1 MRCFSRAPSAGTQP
15 LLGAR
20 PSCRIRD
27 VWQRGAGELFLFY
40 YDYYNDYSV
49 PRPKARRELRLL
61 PAPGPPSWVSAACVP
76 LPSGLR
82 PRPPRA
88 PISSRQGPA
97 QCGAGAGIG
106 AEERRGGRCRSR
118 AASRTGCA
126 GPGVSGPDGGELAVP
141 PSRRARLSPSPPRV
155 PPALLPP
162 FVPSFPPLFPAPP
175 SGGRRMLAGLEV
187 REEEEEEDNFPGRGG
202 DSGAGTPRRGMDGA
216 APAPAEPPPREGGGA
231 EGGGSRER
239 PLFSSAAAF
248 EPGFAQQPQPEVRP
262 GLGARREGGRGGR
275 EGEKE
280 RGSRAPPPPLPPP
293 LPPAARFSHLR
304 RTPPGSHPLPLS
316 ALFLFHFCMP
326 RNLLKCGPF
335 PVIRQT
341 RRHVPPARRAPSLP
355 PFCLSLPLS
364 PSLPGAD

>member
-216 APAPAEPPPREGGGA
+216 AAAPAEPPPREGGGA

-280 RGSRAPPPPLPPP
+280 RGSRAPLPPLFPPPSPRRTVLPPP
-293 LPPAARFSHLR
+293 PHPSRLPPSASLR
-304 RTPPGSHPLPLS
+304 SLSLSLLHAPQPFKMWPLPCDS
-316 ALFLFHFCMP
+316 PDAAACPPCAP
-326 RNLLKCGPF
+326 R
-335 PVIRQT
+335 
-341 RRHVPPARRAPSLP
+341 SLP
-355 PFCLSLPLS
+355 PSFLSLS
-364 PSLPGAD
+364 PSLSLSPRR

>member
-1 MRCFSRAPSAGTQP
+1 MSGNGASGRFFLNFIMIVIIIIPSVGRRHGESFTSSPAQAAGCGSEP
-15 LLGAR
+15 FA
-20 PSCRIRD
+20 CR
-27 VWQRGAGELFLFY
+27 
-40 YDYYNDYSV
+40 
-49 PRPKARRELRLL
+49 
-61 PAPGPPSWVSAACVP
+61 

-106 AEERRGGRCRSR
+106 TEERRGGRCRSR

-126 GPGVSGPDGGELAVP
+126 GPGVSGPDGGALAVP
-141 PSRRARLSPSPPRV
+141 PSRRARLSRSPPASRPPSFLPSFLPSLLFSRLLRVGGGGCWRGWRCGRKRRRRRTFQDAAATAERGPLGGAWTGRRRSPPRARAAGRRAAGAGSGRSS
-155 PPALLPP
+155 PPPP
-162 FVPSFPPLFPAPP
+162 PSSPASLSSRSPRCARGWGRRGREEKEGGKERRKGDPAPP
-175 SGGRRMLAGLEV
+175 PLLI
-187 REEEEEEDNFPGRGG
+187 
-202 DSGAGTPRRGMDGA
+202 
-216 APAPAEPPPREGGGA
+216 PPTH
-231 EGGGSRER
+231 
-239 PLFSSAAAF
+239 
-248 EPGFAQQPQPEVRP
+248 
-262 GLGARREGGRGGR
+262 
-275 EGEKE
+275 
-280 RGSRAPPPPLPPP
+280 
-293 LPPAARFSHLR
+293 PPAARFSHLR